1 MSAEGLAKVQKRHL
15 DMVRGEIPKVL
26 TLLQDW
32 WFASILLLL
41 LILIILAAQM
51 PFQYTVDVGQE
62 DGPGGDLPIVSGF
75 WPPERDTHGSF
86 RWTRERAE
94 FRFPGVG
101 QRPLQVSMRVLPIN
115 DEVAQHGPQMIEVW
129 VADRLVGTLPV
140 RAQGATYQFI
150 LPPPSDRSGDHVF
163 SLQTATFVP
172 TGDERAIG
180 MPVDSITVSGV
191 SGPNLPAW
199 QSLLWW
205 LLAASICWLLLRLIG
220 FASRESFVLI
230 LPLIVLLGLAAL
242 LDPPRVAFGAWPAV
256 VALTLGGVVI
266 LVLRAV
272 VPVAAR
278 RFRVSLNADGL
289 RWLLL
294 IALALFSLRYGG
306 KIYPESMPGD
316 IGFHSNRYDDV
327 VRGTVLLLSRNRGV
341 DFPYPTALYL
351 LLAPFSLLGF
361 PTHVML
367 QVGAAIMDAISPF
380 LIYAIA
386 AQPLRRG
393 AVQQQRTSSFPL
405 PLIAAGIYSLSAA
418 GFMTTWWNFSTHIF
432 AQFVHLLFM
441 TALILWWRGQASRA
455 SEIAVSQP
463 GKFSVAWLA
472 VLGLVVFQSF
482 VYLGHFGFW
491 MNMALLGSF
500 IILILFVVSMRTNAS
515 QRHWRTLFT
524 GFVLAEIV
532 SVLFFYSAYTGMFV
546 DQAVATAT
554 GGLTGLAERDAVP
567 FDVLWTTLWDAGF
580 RVHFGFLPVPLA
592 LAGLVFLWQR
602 YQHLTEPAELKQQSL
617 MLPLLMTGTFLIA
630 LFFAVL
636 PFLSGS
642 TLSTR
647 WLMFSAWAIAVGAAV
662 AAQYLWCIGRAGRIV
677 VWMAGCYILW
687 ITLSQWLAA
696 LAWRVRPPEPF

>member
-1 MSAEGLAKVQKRHL
+1 MFAGRVAKTQKRHL
-15 DMVRGEIPKVL
+15 DMVRGEIPRAV
-26 TLLQDW
+26 TLFQDW
-32 WFASILLLL
+32 WFASILFLVLLL
-41 LILIILAAQM
+41 FVLAAQI
-51 PFQYTVDVGQE
+51 PFQYTVEVGQE

-86 RWTRERAE
+86 RWTRDQAE

-101 QRPLQVSMRVLPIN
+101 QRPLQVSMRVFPVN
-115 DEVAQHGPQMIEVW
+115 DEVAQRGPQVIEVW
-129 VADRLVGTLPV
+129 MADRLIGTLPV
-140 RAQGATYQFI
+140 RPQGATYQFT
-150 LPPPSDRSGDHVF
+150 LPPPSDSSGDHVF

-180 MPVDSITVSGV
+180 TPVDTITVSGIG
-191 SGPNLPAW
+191 GPILPAW

-205 LLAASICWLLLRLIG
+205 LLAVSICWVLLRLIG
-220 FASRESFVLI
+220 FASHETFALLFLLVM
-230 LPLIVLLGLAAL
+230 LLGLAAL

-256 VALTLGGVVI
+256 VALTLGGVVV
-266 LVLRAV
+266 LVLRTV
-272 VPVAAR
+272 MPMAAQ
-278 RFRVSLNADGL
+278 RFRIPLGADAL

-294 IALALFSLRYGG
+294 LSLAVFSLRYGG
-306 KIYPESMPGD
+306 KIYPDSMPGD
-316 IGFHSNRYDDV
+316 IGFHSNRYDDL

-361 PTHVML
+361 PTRVLL

-386 AQPLRRG
+386 AQPPRRNE
-393 AVQQQRTSSFPL
+393 APLSHESSFPV

-441 TALILWWRGQASRA
+441 TALILWWRGQASRQL
-455 SEIAVSQP
+455 EETTSQ
-463 GKFSVAWLA
+463 GGFSVAWLA

-500 IILILFVVSMRTNAS
+500 IILILFVVSMRTKTN
-515 QRHWRTLFT
+515 QRHWRTLFA
-524 GFVLAEIV
+524 GFVVAMII

-546 DQAVATAT
+546 DQAIATAT

-592 LAGLVFLWQR
+592 LAGLAFLWQR
-602 YQHLTEPAELKQQSL
+602 YQRTTEPPELKQQSL
-617 MLPLLMTGTFLIA
+617 MMPLLMTGTFLIA
-630 LFFAVL
+630 TFFAVL

-647 WLMFSAWAIAVGAAV
+647 WLMFSAWAIAVSSAFAAR
-662 AAQYLWCIGRAGRIV
+662 YLWYTGRAGQIV
-677 VWMAGCYILW
+677 VWMAGSYILW

>member
-1 MSAEGLAKVQKRHL
+1 MSAGRLAKTQKRHL
-15 DMVRGEIPKVL
+15 DMVRGEIPRVL
-26 TLLQDW
+26 TLFQDW
-32 WFASILLLL
+32 WFASILFLLL
-41 LILIILAAQM
+41 LLLVLAAQI
-51 PFQYTVDVGQE
+51 PFQYTVEVGQE

-86 RWTRERAE
+86 RWTRDRAE

-101 QRPLQVSMRVLPIN
+101 QRPLQVSMRVFPVN
-115 DEVAQHGPQMIEVW
+115 DEVAQRGPQVIEVW
-129 VADRLVGTLPV
+129 MADRLIGMLPV
-140 RAQGATYQFI
+140 RPQGATYQFT
-150 LPPPSDRSGDHVF
+150 LPPPSDGSGDYVF

-180 MPVDSITVSGV
+180 TPVDTITVSSLG
-191 SGPNLPAW
+191 GPVLPAW

-205 LLAASICWLLLRLIG
+205 LLAVSVCWILLRLID
-220 FASRESFVLI
+220 FASHETFALL
-230 LPLIVLLGLAAL
+230 LPLVLLLGLAAF

-256 VALTLGGVVI
+256 VALTLGGVVV
-266 LVLRAV
+266 LVLRTV
-272 VPVAAR
+272 MPTAAR
-278 RFRVSLNADGL
+278 RFRIPLGADAL

-294 IALALFSLRYGG
+294 LSLAVFSLRYGG
-306 KIYPESMPGD
+306 KIYPDSMPGD
-316 IGFHSNRYDDV
+316 IGFHSNRYDDL

-351 LLAPFSLLGF
+351 LLAPFSLMGF
-361 PTHVML
+361 PTRVML

-386 AQPLRRG
+386 AQPLRRNEAPPSQG
-393 AVQQQRTSSFPL
+393 SSFSM

-441 TALILWWRGQASRA
+441 TALILWWRGQTDRV
-455 SEIAVSQP
+455 SEEATSQ
-463 GKFSVAWLA
+463 GRFSVAWLA

-500 IILILFVVSMRTNAS
+500 ILLMLFIVSMRTKTD
-515 QRHWRTLFT
+515 QRHWRTLLA
-524 GFVLAEIV
+524 GFVIAEII

-546 DQAVATAT
+546 DQAIATAT

-567 FDVLWTTLWDAGF
+567 FDILWNTLWDAGF

-592 LAGLVFLWQR
+592 LAGPVFLWQR
-602 YQHLTEPAELKQQSL
+602 YQHTTEPPELKRQSL
-617 MLPLLMTGTFLIA
+617 MLPLLITGTFLIA
-630 LFFAVL
+630 SIFAVL

-647 WLMFSAWAIAVGAAV
+647 WLMFSAWAIAVGAAI
-662 AAQYLWCIGRAGRIV
+662 AARYLWYCGRAGQIV
-677 VWMAGCYILW
+677 VWMAGSYILW
-687 ITLSQWLAA
+687 ITLSQWLVA